1 MFLKLDTNNDGVLTL
16 DELEAGMHQIAQIFQ
31 QSEPDVRAM
40 LMSADVNG
48 DGKIDYTEFIAAAF
62 QKDMLLSGQNLRAAF
77 QIFDKDGDGSIS
89 REELKQV
96 FGDGHVSMR
105 GEQVWDE
112 IMNEVDKNQDG

>member
-16 DELEAGMHQIAQIFQ
+16 DELEAGMHEIAQIFQ

>member
-16 DELEAGMHQIAQIFQ
+16 DELEAGMHEIAQIFQ

-62 QKDMLLSGQNLRAAF
+62 QKDMLLSEGHQSCQHCLHTRR
-77 QIFDKDGDGSIS
+77 Q
-89 REELKQV
+89 RHEEYPKRHY
-96 FGDGHVSMR
+96 FS
-105 GEQVWDE
+105 
-112 IMNEVDKNQDG
+112 